1 MVQYRDLNAPPSRM
15 LADVIADMKA
25 QGRQSKTGDA
35 GVKDLGETGDVVW
48 PRPDGSS
55 TSVREVDEGLEA
67 ARDRIEDAEGSLTQT
82 GERLNDAVVLVGE
95 VQDGLTRVETEV
107 IPGAVEA
114 LEQADGEAR
123 RALTDL
129 GEKLSGV
136 DDTAAL
142 AAQLKVD
149 LATTADQLAVAEQN
163 LTALRD
169 ATLPGMR
176 ADLEDADAAAQETLA
191 ALDNRL
197 GAAESTLTAAQDE
210 ITALQ
215 SLLEGTDLGRLQVDL
230 QAALA
235 DIAAFQT
242 ETMPALEARL
252 RDAED
257 VLTQLAG
264 TDIGDMQ
271 VRLTAAES
279 AVSDLQTTTLPA
291 LEASLDAR
299 IAQGQ
304 AETEA
309 ALAAASGE
317 ITAAQAAI
325 DAARDRLDAHDTT
338 ITGQAEVLDVV
349 AKQVSRG
356 PTPPAGAP
364 LGAQWVTP
372 EGYLYVRVDCDEE
385 AA

>member
-25 QGRQSKTGDA
+25 QGRQSKTGDH
-35 GVKDLGETGDVVW
+35 GVKDLGEAGDTTWTTPEGEVK
-48 PRPDGSS
+48 
-55 TSVREVDEGLEA
+55 SVR
-67 ARDRIEDAEGSLTQT
+67 RF
-82 GERLNDAVVLVGE
+82 
-95 VQDGLTRVETEV
+95 
-107 IPGAVEA
+107 AVE
-114 LEQADGEAR
+114 L
-123 RALTDL
+123 
-129 GEKLSGV
+129 
-136 DDTAAL
+136 DDTAAR
-142 AAQLKVD
+142 AAQLEAD
-149 LATTADQLAVAEQN
+149 LGVAAAQLAVAEQN

-169 ATLPGMR
+169 VTLPGMR
-176 ADLEDADAAAQETLA
+176 AELDATDTAAQEALT
-191 ALDNRL
+191 ALDDRL
-197 GAAESTLTAAQDE
+197 GAAESTLTTAQGE
-210 ITALQ
+210 IADLQ
-215 SLLEGTDLGRLQVDL
+215 SLLEGTDLEQLQVSL
-230 QAALA
+230 QDALA
-235 DIAAFQT
+235 DIDSFQT

-252 RDAED
+252 QDAED
-257 VLTQLAG
+257 LLTQLAD